1 MNNSRTETP
10 TANQPP
16 KKRRHPL
23 DRHRKAKMLESYIY
37 QLRDLAD
44 SDPSKTIPCGLAT
57 AKIMQVLNQVH
68 ERDLEERVKEMEA
81 QVESLLRHLQQMPQ
95 NRYGGVS

>member
-1 MNNSRTETP
+1 MNNSINETP

-23 DRHRKAKMLESYIY
+23 DRHRKAKMLEWCIY
-37 QLRDLAD
+37 ELRDLAD
-44 SDPSKTIPCGLAT
+44 SDPPKMIACGLAM

-68 ERDLEERVKEMEA
+68 DRDLEERVKEMEA
-81 QVESLLRHLQQMPQ
+81 QVESLLRHLQQLPQ